1 MSIITRLKGFN
12 FFYFALFAL
21 FISFLPTYS
30 AQVGVSGTHI
40 GLILGLGSLISIV
53 AQPLW
58 GMVSDKSRTIKKVL
72 LLLLTASILVGT
84 LLYQA
89 NHVWSLVV
97 LVALM
102 NVFYLPTDPLVESLN
117 FQTSQRENVGYGSV
131 RMFGALGYACVS
143 LTAGYALKLWSM
155 DSLSWI
161 FLGIGIAALVL
172 ALGLSD
178 VKASASRASFHHLRE
193 FFSQSHTLAFF
204 LVVLIVAIPH
214 KMNDTFIGLYME
226 QLGGDVRLTGISW
239 FVMTITET
247 VMFALSARIIKPGKE
262 ALCMAVA
269 AGLYALR
276 FLLSSMIGTPY
287 GLVALQVFQGF
298 TFVIFYVGALQYL
311 YRIVPDQWKSTGQ
324 TVLTAIFFG
333 VSGIVGS
340 TLGGW
345 LIDEYGGTFL
355 YRGMAFI
362 ALLGFLLG
370 IYLVRKPDSL
380 QQKGRWHKDG

>member
-1 MSIITRLKGFN
+1 MSVIARLKGFN

-21 FISFLPTYS
+21 FISFLPIYS
-30 AQVGVSGTHI
+30 AKVGISGTHI
-40 GLILGLGSLISIV
+40 GLILGMGSLISIA

-89 NHVWSLVV
+89 NQVWSLVV

-117 FQTSQRENVGYGSV
+117 FQTAEREKVGYGSV

-143 LTAGYALKLWSM
+143 LTAGYALKLWGL

-161 FLGIGIAALVL
+161 FLGVGGIALLL

-178 VKASASRASFHHLRE
+178 VKASANKPSLHHLKD
-193 FFSQSHTLAFF
+193 FFRQSHTWLFF
-204 LVVLIVAIPH
+204 LIVLIVAIPH

-226 QLGGDVRLTGISW
+226 QLGGDVRLTGMSW

-247 VMFALSARIIKPGKE
+247 VMFALSSRIIKQGQE
-262 ALCMAVA
+262 ARWMAVA

-276 FLLSSMIGTPY
+276 FLLSSAIGTAY

-298 TFVIFYVGALQYL
+298 TFVIFYVAALQYL
-311 YRIVPDQWKSTGQ
+311 YRIVPDEWKSTGQ
-324 TVLTAIFFG
+324 TVLTSIFFG
-333 VSGIVGS
+333 VSGIIGS
-340 TLGGW
+340 SLGGW
-345 LIDEYGGTFL
+345 IFDEYGGALL
-355 YRGMAFI
+355 YRGMGLF
-362 ALLGFLLG
+362 ALLGLALG
-370 IYLVRKPDSL
+370 VYLAKKAAASVGES
-380 QQKGRWHKDG
+380 G